1 MLGDFFSS
9 PRKDS
14 IICWTKPRDCVLRRG
29 KEVEAVG
36 GKEKVGM
43 DYVCAKMGK
52 RAWI

>member
-9 PRKDS
+9 RKDS
-14 IICWTKPRDCVLRRG
+14 IICWTKPRDCVFGRG

-52 RAWI
+52 RACI